1 MKFSVAIFAIFTTVA
16 MAELQ
21 KVPRSQK
28 PAKAVEVRQ
37 AGAAQVQTAA
47 MSNANGDVV
56 TFDTAGVY
64 KASTDAGI

>member
-37 AGAAQVQTAA
+37 AGAQVQTAA

-64 KASTDAGI
+64 KASTEAGI

>member
-28 PAKAVEVRQ
+28 PVKAVVARQ
-37 AGAAQVQTAA
+37 NGATQVQTAA
-47 MSNANGDVV
+47 MSDANGNVV

-64 KASTDAGI
+64 KAGSAAGI